1 MKFYDGMY
9 GSDVEV
15 HMTSSHQLKVK
26 RNYTIGTNKPNEL
39 FHYLRQ
45 LKR

>member
-26 RNYTIGTNKPNEL
+26 RNYR
-39 FHYLRQ
+39 Y
-45 LKR
+45 